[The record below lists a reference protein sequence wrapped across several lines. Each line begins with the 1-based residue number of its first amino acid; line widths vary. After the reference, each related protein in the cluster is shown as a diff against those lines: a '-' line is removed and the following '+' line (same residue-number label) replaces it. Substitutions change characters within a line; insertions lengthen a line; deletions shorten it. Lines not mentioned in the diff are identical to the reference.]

1 MCIRDRVHAA
11 QLKEEFLRALMAGTL
26 AGELSPLA
34 RESEEAFLAAMFQ
47 NLGRLLTEY
56 YFPEEAVQIR
66 QQVARNDSTGTREV
80 ASRRILGIGLQDLG
94 LGVAKAW
101 GLPESLQQALDVY
114 KRQVVYLITL
124 MQSLGLL
131 VVHYHFPDEA
141 LQIHRLMQPAPSPRE
156 GEPEEPGMSEES
168 AAFAVLGVDIE
179 TIGIAV
185 ARHWGLDD
193 AVVHMIRHHPLSTP
207 VRSVESDDDML
218 RTVASC
224 AHEAVQAA
232 ALPGTRA
239 GPALQ
244 RVVQRYGR
252 ALHLSLRDLQAALLG
267 QPPGSVPP
275 TQPMPCLLYTSRCV

>member
-1 MCIRDRVHAA
+1 
-11 QLKEEFLRALMAGTL
+11 
-26 AGELSPLA
+26 
-34 RESEEAFLAAMFQ
+34 
-47 NLGRLLTEY
+47 
-56 YFPEEAVQIR
+56 
-66 QQVARNDSTGTREV
+66 
-80 ASRRILGIGLQDLG
+80 
-94 LGVAKAW
+94 
-101 GLPESLQQALDVY
+101 
-114 KRQVVYLITL
+114 
-124 MQSLGLL
+124 
-131 VVHYHFPDEA
+131 
-141 LQIHRLMQPAPSPRE
+141 
-156 GEPEEPGMSEES
+156 MSEES

-275 TQPMPCLLYTSRCV
+275 TQPMPLEAQAPAGSPVRSREGVFGQPAGAVR